1 MHRIRAYLAALLVLV
16 AILGVSSPAYAAT
29 RADVAKHRAAAASA
43 RAKAAQA
50 AAQAAKLKA
59 ETAKLDQR
67 FDSLQSEANALDP
80 KISAADKRTLEL
92 RAEVDKL
99 RAKVASKA
107 AEITVTQQTY
117 ATEQK
122 LLGERVTASYKR
134 DQWFYVVLLL
144 DSANVRDLINRTDM
158 ISRVLRANSNVAAEL
173 SATKATL
180 ERQKSELAHSLDSIN
195 AKRAEA
201 VAVEN
206 GLLKL
211 QGERQG
217 KANEQKS
224 VLNQKS
230 ELLAET
236 KKNASHL
243 LAIANA
249 EEAES
254 NRIESELAAHRGSGR
269 YSGSMAWPVPG
280 FYNVTSSFGMRMH
293 PVLHVKRMHTG
304 IDIGK
309 NGKQAIAGAAIV
321 AVGKGKVIYAGYRNG
336 YGNTVMI
343 DHGNGVVTLY
353 AHQPSGGIRV
363 SNGQSVK
370 KGQRIGTVGMTGYA
384 TGPHLHFEVRIN
396 GNPVNPLNYL

>member
-43 RAKAAQA
+43 RAKA
-50 AAQAAKLKA
+50 
-59 ETAKLDQR
+59 
-67 FDSLQSEANALDP
+67 ALDP